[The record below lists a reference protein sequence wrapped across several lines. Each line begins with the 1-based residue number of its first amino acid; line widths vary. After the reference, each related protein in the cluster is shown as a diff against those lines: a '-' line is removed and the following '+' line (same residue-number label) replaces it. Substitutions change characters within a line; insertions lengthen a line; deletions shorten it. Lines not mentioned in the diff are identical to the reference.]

1 MKTAF
6 TIWTWLHLIAT
17 GFVLW
22 GANILLESHSRAFRT
37 ICSISVAFLYGFVF
51 DLQVGNVATFIA
63 VLLLWMFIYAKKN
76 QDVIAGGLL
85 GIAIFKPTLV
95 ILFIPYFLIKRRFK
109 LVFISL
115 VTVSFL
121 AVIGLAVT
129 GNSLTGFIRMRLV
142 AFHSGSTIHRIML
155 IFL

>member
-1 MKTAF
+1 
-6 TIWTWLHLIAT
+6 
-17 GFVLW
+17 
-22 GANILLESHSRAFRT
+22 
-37 ICSISVAFLYGFVF
+37 
-51 DLQVGNVATFIA
+51 
-63 VLLLWMFIYAKKN
+63 MFIYAKKN

-129 GNSLTGFIRMRLV
+129 GIP
-142 AFHSGSTIHRIML
+142 
-155 IFL
+155 